1 MTDTTKVPPNW
12 RSFLRDN
19 DNKTEHFGFL
29 ADKIVKLCQDNM
41 VIVTK
46 GEHVLC
52 NKPDSLEGLSP
63 CNHKEADTRIFL
75 HDQHADE
82 QQNKCAY

>member
-1 MTDTTKVPPNW
+1 MTDKTKVPPNW

-19 DNKTEHFGFL
+19 DNKTELFEFL
-29 ADKIVKLCQDNM
+29 ADKIVTLCLENV

-52 NKPDSLEGLSP
+52 NKPDSVEGLSP
-63 CNHKEADTRIFL
+63 CNHAEADSSIFL
-75 HDQHADE
+75 HGPTRSLS
-82 QQNKCAY
+82 NRSNLY